1 MRERLTQGLAVLL
14 LVLLAA
20 ASYWYSRT
28 LGGAPPPPPL
38 PGTPDFTAHKLV
50 LTQFD
55 ALGRAKFKL
64 FAEEMKHYPDDD
76 TAELLRP
83 RAVSL
88 RPDQP
93 QVEVRAE
100 TARSENSTEVV
111 HLQGSVVVTRAAA
124 ADSPPLRVDTEY
136 LKVLPDRDQY
146 STDRPVQVLR
156 GDSRIDATGMELDNI
171 ARTVNFGPGRAVLAP
186 ADQTLR

>member
-1 MRERLTQGLAVLL
+1 MRERLAQSVAVLL

-20 ASYWYSRT
+20 ASYWFSRT

-38 PGTPDFTAHKLV
+38 PGTPDFAAQNLV

-55 ALGRAKFKL
+55 ELGRAKFKVL
-64 FAEEMKHYPDDD
+64 ADELKHYPDNDA
-76 TAELLRP
+76 AEMLRP

-93 QVEVRAE
+93 QVEVRAD
-100 TARSENSTEVV
+100 TGRSENSAEVV
-111 HLQGSVVVTRAAA
+111 HLEGKVVITRAAA
-124 ADSPPLRVDTEY
+124 ADSPALRVDTEY

-146 STDRPVQVLR
+146 STARPVQVLR

-171 ARTVNFGPGRAVLAP
+171 ARTVSFGPGRAVLAP
-186 ADQTLR
+186 ADQKR